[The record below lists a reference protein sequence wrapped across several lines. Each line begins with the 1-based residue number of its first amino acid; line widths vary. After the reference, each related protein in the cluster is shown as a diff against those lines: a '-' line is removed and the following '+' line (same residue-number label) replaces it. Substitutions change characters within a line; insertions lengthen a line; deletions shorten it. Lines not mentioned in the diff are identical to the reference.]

1 MAPLPPRP
9 APSPVLE
16 PHRLK
21 EPVERILTDFLA
33 TKAETTT
40 VGGRLPNLAL
50 PLQEFLAAGGKRIR
64 PVFAMI
70 GWHAAGGVGSVD
82 TARHLAASL
91 ELFHVC
97 ALIHDDLMDRSD
109 TRRGRPTVHRA
120 QAGTYDRRPSGSP
133 PGSPGED
140 PAVAADRF
148 GEGAA
153 ILIGDLALVWSDELL
168 HAGRPT
174 PGQLARVL
182 PLLDEMRTEVTLGQY
197 LDLAHTGCARPE
209 VETALTVLRYKTA
222 KYTVERPL
230 QLGAALAGAEPPLL
244 DALSAYAVPLGEA
257 FQLRDDLLGVFGDP
271 DLTGKPVLDDLRGGK
286 ATVLVALALQRATHA
301 QADRLRFFLGCR
313 TLTED
318 QADAARR
325 IIEATGAHHAVD
337 RMITDRY
344 EEALAALESP
354 FIDPAVTDAL
364 RLLAD
369 QSARRR
375 T

>member
-9 APSPVLE
+9 APPPTLE

-21 EPVERILTDFLA
+21 EAVERTLTTFLA
-33 TKAETTT
+33 TKAESTTA
-40 VGGRLPNLAL
+40 GGRLPNLAS
-50 PLQEFLAAGGKRIR
+50 PLQEFLAAGGKRVR

-82 TARHLAASL
+82 TAHHLAASL
-91 ELFHVC
+91 ELFHAF

-120 QAGTYDRRPSGSP
+120 LARTYGRRPPASP
-133 PGSPGED
+133 AED
-140 PAVAADRF
+140 PGAAADRF
-148 GEGAA
+148 GEAAA
-153 ILIGDLALVWSDELL
+153 ILIGDLAFVWSDELL

-197 LDLAHTGCARPE
+197 LDLAHTGCAGPD
-209 VETALTVLRYKTA
+209 VETAFTVLRYKTA

-230 QLGAALAGAEPPLL
+230 HLGAALAGAEPALL
-244 DALSAYAVPLGEA
+244 DALSAYAIPLGEA

-271 DLTGKPVLDDLRGGK
+271 DLTGKPTLDDLREGK
-286 ATVLVALALQRATHA
+286 ATVLIALALQRATDA
-301 QADRLRFFLGCR
+301 QADRLRSFLGCR

-318 QADAARR
+318 QADASRR
-325 IIEATGAHHAVD
+325 IIESTGAHRAVD
-337 RMITDRY
+337 GMITQRY
-344 EEALAALESP
+344 KEALAALESP
-354 FIDPAVTDAL
+354 LIDPVVTDTL

-369 QSARRR
+369 QSARRH

>member
-1 MAPLPPRP
+1 MAPLSPRP
-9 APSPVLE
+9 APPPELE

-21 EPVERILTDFLA
+21 EPVERTLATFLA
-33 TKAETTT
+33 TKAESTTA
-40 VGGRLPNLAL
+40 GGRLPNLAL

-70 GWHAAGGVGSVD
+70 GWHAAGGVGSVE
-82 TARHLAASL
+82 TAHHLAASL
-91 ELFHVC
+91 ELFHAC
-97 ALIHDDLMDRSD
+97 ALIHDDVMDRSD
-109 TRRGRPTVHRA
+109 TRRGRPTVHRV
-120 QAGTYDRRPSGSP
+120 QAGMYGRRPTA
-133 PGSPGED
+133 SPGGD
-140 PAVAADRF
+140 PVADADRF
-148 GEGAA
+148 GEASA
-153 ILIGDLALVWSDELL
+153 ILIGVLALVWSDELL

-197 LDLAHTGCARPE
+197 LDLARTGCADPD

-230 QLGAALAGAEPPLL
+230 HLGAVLAGAERKLL
-244 DALSAYAVPLGEA
+244 DALSAYAIPLGEA

-271 DLTGKPVLDDLRGGK
+271 DLTGKPALDDLREGK
-286 ATVLVALALQRATHA
+286 ATVLIALALQRATHA
-301 QADRLRFFLGCR
+301 QADQLRFFLKCR

-325 IIEATGAHHAVD
+325 IIESTGAHHAVD
-337 RMITDRY
+337 RMITCRY

-354 FIDPAVTDAL
+354 FIEPAVTDAL

-369 QSARRR
+369 QSAWRR